1 MTVRIPEDL
10 NFIKFLSTGP
20 LMVYVLNEEGKYVWT
35 NKALQEF
42 TGFGA
47 EELLNLENFW
57 EPLVHPEFQEM
68 LKSNHYARSRGEDR
82 PDNYEIKIKLKD
94 GTEKWVDLFVTIEMI
109 EGHPYTFFG
118 AYDITARKMA
128 QMELQM
134 AHDHLD
140 HLVQERT
147 QEVTLSN
154 HALTASQIMLQSVIS
169 NISDGVI
176 ILTSQGEIEFI
187 NRKLEYML
195 GNTLK
200 TLNDQLIF
208 EVLTSRNPSIK
219 QLFMKQQAFAEEE
232 VSLQIN
238 GREMQ
243 FLATGTPIEDSDG
256 LGNKGILILKPLA
269 EIHRLVNRYNSAQA
283 HFRFAD
289 ILTDDPIMLDTIE
302 AARNAALNKNTILI
316 EGESGTGKEL
326 FAQSIHNQSVC
337 ADGPFIAVNCGAI
350 PHELVGSELFGY
362 ADGAYTGAR
371 KGGNPG
377 KFELAQGGTLF
388 LDEISDMPL
397 EQQVALLRVLQEKQ
411 ICRLGG
417 SKTIPVDVR
426 VICATQKHLFTEV
439 QKGTFRQDLYYR
451 INVLNL
457 RIPPLR
463 ERHGDIELLLNY
475 FLTSGDKQWLEHMN
489 GIEASVWNL
498 LKNYAWPGNVRE
510 LQNFAE
516 KILYSV
522 KDYAIRTENLPREI
536 LDAFSQHP
544 NHHSITATPLPA
556 ALSSAQLPSSIK
568 QQKAALERSQIK
580 ALLKQYNGNV
590 GRVAAD
596 LGVSRRT
603 VDRKINLYNIER

>member
-1 MTVRIPEDL
+1 
-10 NFIKFLSTGP
+10 
-20 LMVYVLNEEGKYVWT
+20 MVYVLNEAGRYIWT

-57 EPLVHPEFQEM
+57 EPLVHPDFQEM
-68 LKSNHYARSRGEDR
+68 VKSNHYARSRGEDR

-94 GTEKWVDLFVTIEMI
+94 GTEKWIDLFVTIEMI
-109 EGHPYTFFG
+109 DKHPYTFFG
-118 AYDITARKMA
+118 AYDITARKIA
-128 QMELQM
+128 QMELQQ

-147 QEVTLSN
+147 QELTLSN
-154 HALTASQIMLQSVIS
+154 HALTASQVMLQSIIS

-195 GNTLK
+195 GNAFKTLK
-200 TLNDQLIF
+200 EQLNFKSLI
-208 EVLTSRNPSIK
+208 SRNPGIK
-219 QLFMKQQAFAEEE
+219 QLFMKQQSFAEEE
-232 VSLQIN
+232 VSFQID

-256 LGNKGILILKPLA
+256 LGNKGILILKPLS
-269 EIHRLVNRYNSAQA
+269 EVHRLVNRYSSAQA
-283 HFRFAD
+283 HFRFED
-289 ILTDDPIMLDTIE
+289 ILTRNPIMLDTIE
-302 AARNAALNKNTILI
+302 AARNASLNKNTILI
-316 EGESGTGKEL
+316 EGDSGTGKEL
-326 FAQSIHNQSVC
+326 FAQSIHNLSAC

-426 VICATQKHLFTEV
+426 VICATQKNLFTEV

-451 INVLNL
+451 INVLSL

-475 FLTSGDKQWLEHMN
+475 FLTSGDKQWLEHKD

-498 LKNYAWPGNVRE
+498 LINYSWPGNVRE

-522 KDYAIRTENLPREI
+522 KDYTIRMDNLPREI
-536 LDAFSQHP
+536 LDSFGHHP
-544 NHHSITATPLPA
+544 ANHAIPAASLPA
-556 ALSSAQLPSSIK
+556 AQLSPAHLPTNIK
-568 QQKAALERSQIK
+568 QQKAELERNQIHS
-580 ALLKQYNGNV
+580 LLKQYNGNV
-590 GRVAAD
+590 SHVAAA

-603 VDRKINLYNIER
+603 VDRKINLYKIER

>member
-20 LMVYVLNEEGKYVWT
+20 LLVYVLNEKGRYIWT

-68 LKSNHYARSRGEDR
+68 VKSNHYARSRGEDR

-94 GTEKWVDLFVTIEMI
+94 GTEKWIDLFVTIEMI
-109 EGHPYTFFG
+109 EKQPYTFFG

-128 QMELQM
+128 QMELQE

-140 HLVQERT
+140 HLVQEST
-147 QEVTLSN
+147 QELTLSN

-195 GNTLK
+195 GITFKTLK
-200 TLNDQLIF
+200 EQLNF
-208 EVLTSRNPSIK
+208 KSLTSRNPVINL
-219 QLFMKQQAFAEEE
+219 LFMKQRAFTEEE
-232 VSLQIN
+232 VSFQID

-243 FLATGTPIEDSDG
+243 FLATGTPIENSGG
-256 LGNKGILILKPLA
+256 LGNKAILILKPLS

-283 HFRFAD
+283 HFHFED
-289 ILTDDPIMLDTIE
+289 ILTRNPIMLDTIE

-326 FAQSIHNQSVC
+326 FAQSIHNLSAC

-426 VICATQKHLFTEV
+426 VICATQKNLFTEV
-439 QKGTFRQDLYYR
+439 QRGTFRQDLYYR
-451 INVLNL
+451 INVLSL

-463 ERHGDIELLLNY
+463 ERHGDIELLLNH
-475 FLTSGDKQWLEHMN
+475 FLASGDKQWLEHKN
-489 GIEASVWNL
+489 GLEASVWNL
-498 LKNYAWPGNVRE
+498 LKNYSWPGNVRE

-536 LDAFSQHP
+536 LDSFGQYPA
-544 NHHSITATPLPA
+544 NHSIPAASLPA
-556 ALSSAQLPSSIK
+556 PQLPTSIK
-568 QQKAALERSQIK
+568 EQRAELERNQIRS
-580 ALLKQYNGNV
+580 LLKQYNGNV
-590 GRVAAD
+590 SRVAAD